1 MSLILNDE
9 QPLFKMADFNY
20 TKRKIDED
28 EDISNNADSKTSF
41 ASNLRKKLAEKKIDD
56 ALEIINFVLSF
67 TMACTYAIETYYES
81 IESIVSLIPETPIL
95 IDIIEIILILL
106 MICDWLL
113 FLVIHPENR
122 ILYVFSFDS
131 MITYITVIPTA
142 MIRFHSVED

>member
-1 MSLILNDE
+1 
-9 QPLFKMADFNY
+9 MADFNY

-95 IDIIEIILILL
+95 IEIIEIILILL